1 MQGIGYA
8 LSEEI
13 VIEEGNNRSSLFADY
28 LIQLP
33 FTPRRVLEALRSAG
47 ERVG

>member
-13 VIEEGNNRSSLFADY
+13 VIAEGTNRSSLFADC
-28 LIQLP
+28 LIP
-33 FTPRRVLEALRSAG
+33 FTPERVLEPLRSAG